1 MKQNAH
7 RIFVNTLMLTAA
19 TLVMRGVGML
29 FQVYLADK
37 IGASSLGLH
46 SLIMSVYTMFVTL
59 GSGGIRF
66 AVSRLTAECAALKTG
81 VRKTVGTALIYSLI
95 LGMFSAWTLFS
106 SADFIAN
113 RWIGMVEAVP
123 ALKILAL
130 SLPFISVSAVFGGYF
145 TGVERVVRS
154 VCVNISEQVGRII
167 VTVVLLNRF
176 GSMGLAH
183 ICASLAA
190 AALLGEVINCSF
202 HFILY
207 SADVRRFPK
216 NQPSVRCWGKIFST
230 AMPIAVSAYM
240 RTGLNSLGHILIPKG
255 LRKSGAN
262 FAAAFETYGFIHA
275 MTFPVLLFPSA
286 LLSALAELIVPRL
299 TAAQAEG
306 HKNSIDYM
314 TCRVFKAGL
323 IFSVGIASVMF
334 FFGKE
339 LGIAI
344 YKTAEVGN
352 FMHIFAPLIPVMYC
366 DMITDGCLK
375 GLGLHMKAMYI
386 NLAEA
391 TLNVILLYTLIPRM
405 GIMGYGI
412 SIYVC
417 ECFNFFF
424 SFKTL
429 LSAAK
434 IRISFVEIFGI
445 FISGIIAA
453 FFGKMLFTGVVVSI
467 VSSLGIYGALLCIF
481 NAVPMSDVL
490 WLKNIVKGN
499 KALE

>member
-7 RIFVNTLMLTAA
+7 KIFVNTLMLTAA
-19 TLVMRGVGML
+19 ALVMRGVGMI

-37 IGASSLGLH
+37 IGASSLGLY

-66 AVSRLTAECAALKTG
+66 AVSRLTAECSALKG
-81 VRKTVGTALIYSLI
+81 NIRKTVLTSLIYALV
-95 LGMFSAWTLFS
+95 LGVFSAWLLFFG
-106 SADFIAN
+106 AGFIAD
-113 RWIGMVEAVP
+113 RWIGMIEAVL

-130 SLPFISVSAVFGGYF
+130 SLPFISVSSVFGGYF

-154 VCVNISEQVGRII
+154 VCVNIFEQLGRIAL
-167 VTVVLLNRF
+167 TVILLGRY
-176 GSMGLAH
+176 GSLGITY
-183 ICASLAA
+183 ICAALAA
-190 AALLGEVINCSF
+190 SAMLGECISCAL
-202 HFILY
+202 HIILY
-207 SADVRRFPK
+207 IFDVRRFPK
-216 NQPSVRCWGKIFST
+216 STAGERYWYKIFST

-240 RTGLNSLGHILIPKG
+240 RTGLSSLGHILIPKG

-262 FAAAFETYGFIHA
+262 FAAAFETYGYIHA

-306 HKNSIDYM
+306 RKNSIDYM
-314 TCRVFKAGL
+314 SGRVFKSGL
-323 IFSVGIASVMF
+323 IFSVGIGVIMF

-339 LGIAI
+339 LGMAI
-344 YKTAEVGN
+344 YKTSQVGY
-352 FMHIFAPLIPVMYC
+352 FMHIFAPLVPIMYC

-391 TLNVILLYTLIPRM
+391 TLNVVLLYFLIPRL

-429 LSAAK
+429 LSCAK
-434 IRISFVEIFGI
+434 IQISPIEIFSI

-453 FFGKMLFTGVVVSI
+453 FLSKMLFSGIAASI
-467 VSSLGIYGALLCIF
+467 IAVIGIYAALLIIF
-481 NAVPMSDVL
+481 EAIPYSDVR
-490 WLKNIVKGN
+490 WMKNIIHGN
-499 KALE
+499 N